1 MKLGLSILCVLP
13 AVLLGTLHLNR
24 QALAQPRPVQ
34 MAPASAG
41 MPPMPAVVREEP
53 AEVTEARLKWFRD
66 APADGKVTLPGLKS
80 APHSGRLLAGGT
92 AVKWEITPQGLVVSL
107 PGSAPDPDV
116 SVFALEFAGPLQLG
130 G

>member
-1 MKLGLSILCVLP
+1 MKFGLSILCVLP
-13 AVLLGTLHLNR
+13 AVLLGMLHLNR

-66 APADGKVTLPGLKS
+66 ARFGMFIHWGVYAVYAGSYRGKPVTAEWIENPA
-80 APHSGRLLAGGT
+80 
-92 AVKWEITPQGLVVSL
+92 
-107 PGSAPDPDV
+107 
-116 SVFALEFAGPLQLG
+116 
-130 G
+130 